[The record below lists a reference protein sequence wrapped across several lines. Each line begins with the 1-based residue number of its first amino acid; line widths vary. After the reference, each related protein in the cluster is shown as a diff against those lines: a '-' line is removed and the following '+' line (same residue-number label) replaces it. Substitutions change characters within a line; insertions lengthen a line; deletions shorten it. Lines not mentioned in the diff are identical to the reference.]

1 MIEIVETAS
10 FSYEKNSKRT
20 NQDSI
25 LPPFHINNNDGILFA
40 VADGV
45 GSYQGGEL
53 ASRIA
58 IDYLRNIK
66 EKEQITHNIKS
77 VFSKIRENVLS
88 LNNVNTDYKQAAT
101 TLTFGLI
108 DENNLYIGHI
118 GDCRL
123 YFKDSTE
130 KLKQITKD
138 HTELQQLIDEKIYTK
153 KFLQNKKIKNIL
165 TTAIANNVEMKI
177 DTFQISL
184 SEIQNS
190 YGYVS
195 IYLMSDGTH
204 QFWDKRPRFSHNTM
218 KSVSRFTSSLQRRI
232 EVFSPVDDYSLVA
245 LTIKRI

>member
-1 MIEIVETAS
+1 MIEIIETAS
-10 FSYEKNSKRT
+10 FSYEKNPKRT

-25 LPPFHINNNDGILFA
+25 LPPFFINNNDGILFA

-53 ASRIA
+53 ASRTA
-58 IDYLRNIK
+58 IDHLKKIK
-66 EKEQITHNIKS
+66 EKEQIIYDIKS
-77 VFSKIRENVLS
+77 IFSKIRESILS
-88 LNNVNTDYKQAAT
+88 LSNINSNHKQAAT
-101 TLTFGLI
+101 TLTFGFI
-108 DENNLYIGHI
+108 DENNLYVGHV

-138 HTELQQLIDEKIYTK
+138 HTEFQQLLDEKIYTK
-153 KFLQNKKIKNIL
+153 KFLQDKKIKNIL

-184 SEIQNS
+184 SEIQDS
-190 YGYVS
+190 DGYVS

-218 KSVSRFTSSLQRRI
+218 KSVSRFTSSLKRRI

>member
-25 LPPFHINNNDGILFA
+25 LSPFYITNDGILFA

-45 GSYQGGEL
+45 GSYQGGDL
-53 ASRIA
+53 ASKTA
-58 IDYLRNIK
+58 IDYLKNIK

-77 VFSKIRENVLS
+77 IFSKIRENILS
-88 LNNVNTDYKQAAT
+88 LGNINADYKQAAT
-101 TLTFGLI
+101 TLTFGFL

-138 HTELQQLIDEKIYTK
+138 HTELQQLVDEKIYTK
-153 KFLQNKKIKNIL
+153 KFLQNKKIKHIL

-184 SEIQNS
+184 SEIQDLN
-190 YGYVS
+190 GYIS

-204 QFWDKRPRFSHNTM
+204 HFWDKRPRFSNNTM
-218 KSVSRFTSSLQRRI
+218 KSVSRFASSIKKRI

-245 LTIKRI
+245 LTVKRI